1 MNAIILAGGKK
12 GEHSNTIENKALLK
26 IHGKYMIEYV
36 IDSLK
41 KVPQIDKILVVGDKT
56 QLTQA
61 IGSKADYIIEGTG
74 SIVDNTMKALDY
86 LPGEKEIL
94 LLTCDIPLITPEA
107 LEHFIESSREKNAD
121 LCYSIVEKSLN
132 DEKYPEV
139 KRTYAKLK
147 EGEFTGGNVFYFNP
161 EIKDR
166 CKDFVDE
173 MLKYRKSPAKM
184 AQILGFAFLIKLALG
199 VLTINS
205 IKKKCDKL
213 MNINAEVVISPY
225 PEIGNDVDKISD
237 IEFAKKYIKATACKR

>member
-1 MNAIILAGGKK
+1 MNAIILAGEKK
-12 GEHSNTIENKALLK
+12 GERANAIENKALLR
-26 IHGKYMIEYV
+26 INGKYMIEYV
-36 IDSLK
+36 LDSLK
-41 KVPQIDKILVVGDKT
+41 KVPQIDKIVVVGDKV

-61 IGSKADYIIEGTG
+61 IGSKADYIIQGTG
-74 SIVDNTMKALDY
+74 SIVDNAIKGLDH
-86 LPGEKEIL
+86 LSGEKEIL
-94 LLTCDIPLITPEA
+94 LLTCDIPMITPEA
-107 LEHFIESSREKNAD
+107 LEHFIKSAREKNAD

-147 EGEFTGGNVFYFNP
+147 EGQFTGGNVFYFNP

-166 CKDFVDE
+166 CKDFVDQ
-173 MLKYRKSPAKM
+173 MLRYRKSPAKM

-199 VLTINS
+199 VLTIDS

-225 PEIGNDVDKISD
+225 PEIGNDVDKPSD
-237 IEFAKKYIKATACKR
+237 IEFVKKYLSVYH